1 MARILRNTDIY
12 VSEQRLSC
20 DTAAVQL
27 ELSVETSDA
36 TTFCTDGWRDRLG
49 GLKGFG
55 IGIEGYVNL
64 GDGLTEEYLN
74 EIHGE
79 PNQLITIAPVQG
91 AEGNIAYFMR
101 ATTTNLTMSATL
113 ANPFGFSLQSESQNI
128 AVRGTLLHVGQEAG
142 NHTGEDYQLGAVT
155 ATQRLYAGMHVFSG
169 SGSFVV
175 TLQSSADDTFASPTT
190 RLTFATVATGVP
202 ASYEFA
208 SVAGAITDTY
218 WRMVATNPATRNFV
232 VVAGII

>member
-27 ELSVETSDA
+27 ELSVDTTDA
-36 TTFCTDGWRDRLG
+36 TTFCTDGWRDRLA

-55 IGIEGYVNL
+55 IGIEGYLNL
-64 GDGLTEEYLN
+64 GPGGTEEYMA

-79 PNQLITIAPVQG
+79 PNQLITIAPVTG

-101 ATTTNLTMSATL
+101 ATTTNLSRSATL
-113 ANPFGFSLQSESQNI
+113 ANPFGFSLQAESQNI
-128 AVRGTLLHVGQEAG
+128 AVRGTMLHVGTESG
-142 NHTGEDYQLGAVT
+142 NHTGEDYQLGAVS
-155 ATQRLYAGMHVFSG
+155 ATQRLYAGLHVFSG
-169 SGSFVV
+169 SGAFVV
-175 TLQSSADDTFASPTT
+175 TIQSSADDTFASPTT
-190 RLTFATVATGVP
+190 RLTFATVLTGTA
-202 ASYEFA
+202 ASFEFA
-208 SVAGAITDTY
+208 SVAGPVTDTY
-218 WRMVATNPATRNFV
+218 WRMVATNPVTRNFA